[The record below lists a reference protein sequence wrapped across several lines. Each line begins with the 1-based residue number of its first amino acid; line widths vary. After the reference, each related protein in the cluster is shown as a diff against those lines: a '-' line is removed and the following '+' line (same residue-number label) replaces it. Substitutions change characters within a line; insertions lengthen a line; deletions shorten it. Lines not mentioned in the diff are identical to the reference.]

1 MTVQL
6 ERPQNE
12 APARPLRTTGN
23 QVARRKLLTGAAVV
37 GLIAWAAAR
46 SVPEGEVVNSGGL
59 SLLDDLATTALN
71 PSLDPAFLRIVLD
84 ATVTTAALAML
95 GTLAA
100 LVLGLVGGVILCDIA
115 WDRRPPLPVRA
126 LRLVLRVALIAVR
139 AVHEL
144 VWALLFVSVLGLD
157 PLVAVLA
164 LAVPFGAQ
172 SAQVFGEIF
181 DAVPEAPLRALRDA
195 GARRVPALAYGLLPQ
210 ALPLM
215 LSYAFYRF
223 ECALR
228 SVVVLGVAGVG
239 GLGFELSL
247 SLQSRN
253 WGEVWTLIGAL
264 LLLAALVEL
273 WSNRVRCNLAIVTC
287 ADWAVG
293 QTHDLEERHSARLS
307 GPVRASLWAVPIA
320 AVASWWWLGL
330 STSSLFSE
338 RTRSLTA
345 RLLSDLWPPALP
357 DGGWPVLLGSALDTV
372 AMAVLAMVLGVAI
385 TLAIGP
391 WASRPRRG
399 RDGQTGPLRWL
410 AWGLARAVLLVLR
423 SVPPTVWA
431 VVALLGLF
439 PGIIPGA
446 VALGLYTGGILAR
459 LVAEAWETVDLR
471 PREALRDAG
480 VAPSVSAMLAVGP
493 PSARHLVTY
502 TLYRF
507 EICIRDTA
515 IVGVVGAAG
524 LGRLLQDRL
533 SAFDF
538 AAVSGVLI
546 ASFVVSALVELVGR
560 QVRRGL

>member
-6 ERPQNE
+6 DRPETE
-12 APARPLRTTGN
+12 APARPLRTTGI
-23 QVARRKLLTGAAVV
+23 QVMRRKLLTGAAMV
-37 GLIAWAAAR
+37 GLVLWAAAR
-46 SVPEGEVVNSGGL
+46 SVPEREVVNRGGL
-59 SLLDDLATTALN
+59 SLLDDLAATALN
-71 PSLDPAFLRIVLD
+71 PSFDPAFLRIVLD
-84 ATVTTAALAML
+84 ATVTTAAFALL
-95 GTLAA
+95 GTIGALA
-100 LVLGLVGGVILCDIA
+100 LGLVGGVILSDIA
-115 WDRRPPLPVRA
+115 WDRHPPSPVRA
-126 LRLVLRVALIAVR
+126 LRLVLRVVLVAVR

-164 LAVPFGAQ
+164 LALPFGAQ
-172 SAQVFGEIF
+172 TAQVFGETI
-181 DAVPEAPLRALRDA
+181 DAVPEAPLRSLRDA
-195 GARRVPALAYGLLPQ
+195 GARQVPALAYGLFPQ

-239 GLGFELSL
+239 GLGFELSV

-253 WGEVWTLIGAL
+253 WDEVWTLTGAL
-264 LLLAALVEL
+264 LMLAALVEL

-293 QTHDLEERHSARLS
+293 QAQCLEERHSARLS
-307 GPVRASLWAVPIA
+307 RPVRASLWAVPVA
-320 AVASWWWLGL
+320 AVASWWWVDL
-330 STSSLFSE
+330 SPSGLFSE
-338 RTRSLTA
+338 RTRSLTS
-345 RLLSDLWPPALP
+345 RLLSDMWPPALP
-357 DGGWPVLLGSALDTV
+357 DGGWSVLLGSALDTV
-372 AMAVLAMVLGVAI
+372 AMAVLAMVLGVGI

-399 RDGQTGPLRWL
+399 RDGSTGPLRWV
-410 AWGLARAVLLVLR
+410 AWVVARAVLLVLR

-431 VVALLGLF
+431 VVTLLGLF

-471 PREALRDAG
+471 PRDALRDAG

-493 PSARHLVTY
+493 PSARHLLTY

-533 SAFDF
+533 GAFDF

-546 ASFVVSALVELVGR
+546 ASFVVSALVELVSR